1 MQIFLFFGIA
11 IAVLAVIF
19 AVQNNQ
25 QVTIS
30 FLAWE
35 GQGSLALVLLIA
47 LAVGAA
53 ISFLLSL
60 PANVKARWTIRN
72 QRKKMTQLESDLEGQ
87 KQQVGELQKKLEPPK
102 PEEKLPLEAEKE
114 KAR

>member
-25 QVTIS
+25 DVTIS

-35 GQGSLALVLLIA
+35 GQGSLALVLLIS

-53 ISFLLSL
+53 ISFLVSL

-72 QRKKMTQLESDLEGQ
+72 QRKKMTQLESDLGSQ
-87 KQQVGELQKKLEPPK
+87 KQLAGELQKKLEPPK
-102 PEEKLPLEAEKE
+102 PEEKKPAEE
-114 KAR
+114 